1 MRHLMFPERPEA
13 CSRARR
19 TRQAGTGHGG
29 YRCGMTGPDATE
41 ARRLDLSDP
50 DTLRG
55 LRNLQRASYA
65 VEAELIGF
73 DGIPA
78 LHESL
83 EELRDCGESFLG
95 LDDETGLAGAVS
107 WVRLQDGTLDI
118 CRLMVHPPRAPAGHR
133 HRAARRPGPRRT
145 GVAGRGING
154 NRQPSRPWPLQ
165 TAGIHT
171 RRHAPDRARHQPYAP
186 GATQH
191 ASGRSAHLEALTRRR
206 SSDGFT
212 DQPQYHPYRFGA
224 TWPGLRRLA
233 QAIQMQRDP
242 VQAEHGRAERHPVRT
257 IFRYHA
263 YCHGGRMGR

>member
-1 MRHLMFPERPEA
+1 VRHLMFPGRPEGVPSCA
-13 CSRARR
+13 PDTSGWPEHA
-19 TRQAGTGHGG
+19 G

-118 CRLMVHPPRAPAGHR
+118 CRLMVHPRAHRRGIATALLDALDRAEPAWRAVVSTGTANHPALGLYKQRGFTPAG
-133 HRAARRPGPRRT
+133 
-145 GVAGRGING
+145 
-154 NRQPSRPWPLQ
+154 
-165 TAGIHT
+165 T
-171 RRHAPDRARHQPYAP
+171 RLIAP
-186 GATQH
+186 GT
-191 ASGRSAHLEALTRRR
+191 SLTLLERR
-206 SSDGFT
+206 SM
-212 DQPQYHPYRFGA
+212 P
-224 TWPGLRRLA
+224 PG
-233 QAIQMQRDP
+233 DP
-242 VQAEHGRAERHPVRT
+242 PASKP
-257 IFRYHA
+257 
-263 YCHGGRMGR
+263 